1 MVDGDAG
8 RLNQVVTNLLE
19 NAVKY
24 TEPGGQIT
32 LSLEQVGDEAVL
44 TVRDNGVGI
53 PPALLGAIFEP
64 FTQGGAGTDRDGGG
78 LGLGLSVVRRVV
90 KLHGGRV
97 EARSGGPG
105 AGSQFVVWLPIAS
118 RNARPA
124 LPPASLGQT
133 APSAASQR
141 RKVLLVDDREEITRS
156 LARLVGAFGHEVAIA
171 RDAATALTVAAAF
184 QPDCAI
190 VDLGLPLV
198 TGYDLARQLREASPN
213 RQLLLIAFT
222 GSGDSSVREMSQ
234 EAGFDACL
242 IKPGDPVVL
251 ETLLRRAPEG

>member
-1 MVDGDAG
+1 MIIDGDAG

-32 LSLEQVGDEAVL
+32 LSLEQVGDEVVL

-118 RNARPA
+118 RNVRPA
-124 LPPASLGQT
+124 LLPASRGQP
-133 APSAASQR
+133 ASSAASQR
-141 RKVLLVDDREEITRS
+141 RRVLLVDDREEITRS
-156 LARLVGAFGHEVAIA
+156 LSRLVGAFGHGPQS
-171 RDAATALTVAAAF
+171 RD
-184 QPDCAI
+184 
-190 VDLGLPLV
+190 
-198 TGYDLARQLREASPN
+198 
-213 RQLLLIAFT
+213 
-222 GSGDSSVREMSQ
+222 
-234 EAGFDACL
+234 
-242 IKPGDPVVL
+242 
-251 ETLLRRAPEG
+251 